1 MQAMYHFH
9 KDDEVLAWRT
19 IGLAARQCFELG
31 LHRREG
37 YEPFTDPD
45 ERSATVRAFWVTYVL
60 DRRWSFGTG
69 MPFAMQDG
77 DMDPKLPRPVCPTHF
92 AYEWQC

>member
-1 MQAMYHFH
+1 MFHFH

-31 LHRREG
+31 LHRREA
-37 YEPFTDPD
+37 YDSFADQN
-45 ERSATVRAFWVTYVL
+45 ERTAAIRTFWSVYVL

-69 MPFAMQDG
+69 MPFALQDA
-77 DMDPKLPRPVCPTHF
+77 DIDVNLPKPVCLMS
-92 AYEWQC
+92 ACNL